1 MYIEQTQ
8 AEIERLSKELGGLQ
22 KEAETLYVFGQDQ
35 AAAER
40 DLKVRGSVQGLY
52 SILRKCRLGGGFKH
66 D

>member
-40 DLKVRGSVQGLY
+40 DLKVRSVQGLY
-52 SILRKCRLGGGFKH
+52 SILRKCRLGGGFKR